1 MSDSHAGEARPIPTA
16 VFALAVFMSASLVF
30 LVEPMAARMVLPRL
44 GGSSAVWNTSLA
56 FFQAALLVGYAYAHL
71 LQRIPSLKTQML
83 MHIAL
88 LALAALVLPPTIS
101 DLLGAPSLD
110 RPALWLFG
118 VLTLSIGPPF
128 AVLSATAPLLQAWYS
143 RIRGGADARDPYI
156 LYAASNLGSLLA
168 LVAYPVLVEPLLR
181 LKTQALSWSLGYG
194 LFAALAILLAVAA
207 WRRPIAA
214 ASTSKGAARIRWRD
228 RLIWL
233 GLSAAP
239 SSLLLGV
246 TVHISQDVASAPFL
260 WVVPLAL
267 YLLTFVI
274 AFQTPPP
281 IRPAVA
287 LLLQGAAAPVAAALL
302 ILAPTVWLPQL
313 LGHLTAFFLT
323 ALICHQALA
332 ARRPEAARL
341 TDFYLCLAIG
351 GVIGGAFN
359 AFLAPMLFTAVWEY
373 PLVLGLACL
382 ARPWGI
388 GRLRAW
394 EYELLACAVLTI
406 GLLAASEVTDAK
418 IKLTALIVCGGAC
431 FLLRRRGLVFAILIL
446 ALGLASYGDQLNGAR
461 QTYRSFFSVI
471 QLKLQPAPAPF
482 AGMIKLMVNGITL
495 HGAQLQ
501 QPSQRCLPTT
511 YYAHGDPIG
520 HAILTAQKVMP
531 ALRMGAVGLGAGTV
545 AAYTRPG
552 DRLRFF
558 EIDPLVVRLASDPH
572 EFSFIHGCA
581 RGPVDVTLGD
591 GRLSLNRIP
600 DGAFDLLLVDAFSS
614 DSVPT
619 HLMTV
624 EAMRTYLRVLTP
636 KGVLILH
643 LSNRNLA
650 LEGPAAAAVQAAGAM
665 AFIQNFRTRGGSPY
679 IESDSQALLAARD
692 PAALKPYLASGAWRP
707 PTSKATPWTDDY
719 TNVFGALIAR
729 IRHPE

>member
-1 MSDSHAGEARPIPTA
+1 MSDSTAGEARPIPA
-16 VFALAVFMSASLVF
+16 AMFALAVFMSAALVF
-30 LVEPMAARMVLPRL
+30 LIEPMAARMVLPRL

-56 FFQAALLVGYAYAHL
+56 FFQTALLVGYAYAHL
-71 LQRIPSLKTQML
+71 LQRIPSLKAQML
-83 MHIAL
+83 THLAL
-88 LALAALVLPPTIS
+88 LAFAALALPPRIS

-128 AVLSATAPLLQAWYS
+128 AVLSATAPLLQAWYG
-143 RIRGGADARDPYI
+143 RIRGGVDARDPYV

-168 LVAYPVLVEPLLR
+168 LIAYPVLVEPLLR

-214 ASTSKGAARIRWRD
+214 VSTSKGAAQVRWRD

-246 TVHISQDVASAPFL
+246 TAHISQDMASAPFL
-260 WVVPLAL
+260 WVAPLAL

-281 IRPAVA
+281 IRPTMA
-287 LLLQGAAAPVAAALL
+287 LLLQGIAAPLAAALL

-313 LGHLTAFFLT
+313 TGHLLAFFLT

-351 GVIGGAFN
+351 GVIGGGFN

-382 ARPWGI
+382 ARPWGA

-394 EYELLACAVLTI
+394 EYGLLACAVLAI
-406 GLLAASEVTDAK
+406 GVLAAPEVTSAK
-418 IKLTALIVCGGAC
+418 IKLLWLVICVSAC
-431 FLLRRRGLVFAILIL
+431 FLLRGRGLVYAILIL
-446 ALGLASYGDQLNGAR
+446 GLGLASYGDQLNGGR

-471 QLKLQPAPAPF
+471 QIKLQPAPAPF
-482 AGMIKLMVNGITL
+482 RGLIKLMVNGVTL
-495 HGAQLQ
+495 HGTQLQ
-501 QPSQRCLPTT
+501 QPTQRCLPTT

-520 HAILTAQKVMP
+520 QAILTAQRDKQS
-531 ALRMGAVGLGAGTV
+531 LRMGAVGLGAGTV
-545 AAYTRPG
+545 ATYTRPG
-552 DRLRFF
+552 DQLRFF
-558 EIDPLVVRLASDPH
+558 EIDPLVVRLAFDQ
-572 EFSFIHGCA
+572 FSFIHGCA
-581 RGPVDVTLGD
+581 HGQVDVTLGD
-591 GRLSLNRIP
+591 GRLSLGKVP
-600 DGAFDLLLVDAFSS
+600 DGSYDLLLIDAFSS

-619 HLMTV
+619 HMMTV

-643 LSNRNLA
+643 LSNRNLE
-650 LEGPAAAAVQAAGAM
+650 LEGPAAAAVRAAGAV
-665 AFIQNFRTRGGSPY
+665 AFIQNYRARSASPY

-692 PAALKPYLASGAWRP
+692 RVSLKPYLATGAWRP
-707 PTSKATPWTDDY
+707 PTLKATPWTDDY
-719 TNVFGALIAR
+719 TNVFGALISR
-729 IRHPE
+729 IRHPDQ